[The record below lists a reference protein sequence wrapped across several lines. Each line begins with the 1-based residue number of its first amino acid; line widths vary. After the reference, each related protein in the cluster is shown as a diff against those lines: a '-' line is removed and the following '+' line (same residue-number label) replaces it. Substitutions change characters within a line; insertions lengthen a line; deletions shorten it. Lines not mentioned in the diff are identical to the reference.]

1 MKIRF
6 LLSILLS
13 FCIHRSFSP
22 ASLESL
28 WRPMEGRLYFHA
40 EPVEAY
46 LLSSQV
52 RVRLFTEFSPDNAI
66 FTVKSGKY
74 LISNGT
80 GRSIAAREG
89 EPVIIARYNEKIYVK
104 ERNGEAFIGDSVVIK
119 GLTGD
124 DYFSLQVIEAGSLK
138 RNYSGDLKCFSD
150 METLLLI
157 NTCDIEKY
165 IAGVVEA
172 EGGSGKNEE
181 YFRTQAV
188 IARTYTYKY
197 FSKHIIDR
205 YNLCDNT
212 HCQAFNG
219 LIEDSLIISAVLHTR
234 GLVITTPDSVLII
247 SAFHSNCG
255 GETSPS
261 QYAWLTGQPY
271 LTRVVDPYCQ
281 NSRNAL
287 WERKISLKEWTD
299 FLKRNGYSGILSDP
313 SVFNFNQTSR
323 VPDYVAASFSMS
335 LRTLRTNFDFRSSYF
350 SVLVEGDSLLINGKG
365 YGHGVGLCQEGAM
378 AMAVKGFTY
387 QQIIDFY
394 YSGVLIMDIKNA
406 VLLPKG
412 LPPNPPEG
420 GLKSSKN
427 LSPL

>member
-1 MKIRF
+1 MKIK
-6 LLSILLS
+6 LLVTILLS
-13 FCIHRSFSP
+13 
-22 ASLESL
+22 LV
-28 WRPMEGRLYFHA
+28 FHA
-40 EPVEAY
+40 EPAEAS

-52 RVRLFTEFSPDNAI
+52 RIRLFTEFNPDYAI
-66 FTVKSGKY
+66 FTVNSGQY

-80 GRSIAAREG
+80 GRSITTGEG
-89 EPVIIARYNEKIYVK
+89 EQVIIARYNEKILVK
-104 ERNGEAFIGDSVVIK
+104 ERNGVSFTGDSVDLK

-124 DYFSLQVIEAGSLK
+124 DYFSLRIYETGSLN

-165 IAGVVEA
+165 VAGVVKA

-197 FSKHIIDR
+197 FNKHINDR
-205 YNLCDNT
+205 YNLCDDT

-219 LIEDSLIISAVLHTR
+219 LIGDGLIINAVLHTN

-261 QYAWLTGQPY
+261 EYAWVTGQTY
-271 LTRVVDPYCQ
+271 LTRVIDPYCQ

-287 WERKISLKEWTD
+287 WEKKLSLKEWTD
-299 FLKRNGYSGILSDP
+299 FLEKNGYTGIQSDP

-323 VPDYVAASFSMS
+323 VPDYVAGSFSIP
-335 LRTLRTNFDFRSSYF
+335 LRTIRTGLDLRSSFF
-350 SVLVEGDSLLINGKG
+350 SVSVEGDSLLLRGRG

-378 AMAVKGFTY
+378 VMAVKGFTY
-387 QQIIDFY
+387 EEIINFY
-394 YSGVLIMDIKNA
+394 YSGVKIIKIEDIK
-406 VLLPKG
+406 
-412 LPPNPPEG
+412 
-420 GLKSSKN
+420 KN
-427 LSPL
+427 EDDKLTVANH

>member
-1 MKIRF
+1 MKTK
-6 LLSILLS
+6 LLLTILLS
-13 FCIHRSFSP
+13 FFVHRSFS
-22 ASLESL
+22 
-28 WRPMEGRLYFHA
+28 EGGLYFPA

-46 LLSSQV
+46 LSSSQV
-52 RVRLFTEFSPDNAI
+52 SIRLFTEFNPDYAI

-80 GRSIAAREG
+80 DRSIAVREG
-89 EPVIIARYNEKIYVK
+89 EPVIIARYNEKIYLK
-104 ERNGEAFIGDSVVIK
+104 ERNGNAFIGDSVVIK

-124 DYFSLQVIEAGSLK
+124 DYFSLQVNEAGSFR

-165 IAGVVEA
+165 IAGVVQA

-181 YFRTQAV
+181 YLKTQAV

-197 FSKHIIDR
+197 FNKHIIDR
-205 YNLCDNT
+205 YNLCDDT

-219 LIEDSLIISAVLHTR
+219 LIEDSLIISAVHHTQ

-261 QYAWLTGQPY
+261 QYAWVTGQPY
-271 LTRVVDPYCQ
+271 LIRVVDPYCQ
-281 NSRNAL
+281 NSQNAL
-287 WERKISLKEWTD
+287 WERKIGLKEWID

-313 SVFNFNQTSR
+313 SIFNFNQTSR
-323 VPDYVAASFSMS
+323 VPDYITGSFSMP
-335 LRTLRTNFDFRSSYF
+335 LRTIRTGLDLRSSYF
-350 SVLVEGDSLLINGKG
+350 SVTVEGDSLLIQGKG

-378 AMAVKGFTY
+378 VMAIKGFTFKE
-387 QQIIDFY
+387 IINFY
-394 YSGVLIMDIKNA
+394 YSGVKIIRIEEVRKKEDDKLTLANH
-406 VLLPKG
+406 
-412 LPPNPPEG
+412 
-420 GLKSSKN
+420 
-427 LSPL
+427 